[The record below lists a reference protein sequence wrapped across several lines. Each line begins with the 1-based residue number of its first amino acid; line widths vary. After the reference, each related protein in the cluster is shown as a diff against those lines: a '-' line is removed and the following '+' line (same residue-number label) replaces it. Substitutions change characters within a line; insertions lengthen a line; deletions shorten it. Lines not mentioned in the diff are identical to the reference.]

1 MPTFHASRF
10 FKLIAFLALL
20 VGTAILPRQPVVA
33 RVQAAPQ
40 EAQLLGSPLIAH
52 DPVECVVEQQHP
64 LFRAAVETPSELHT
78 VKLYFHA
85 QDYNDYYYV
94 EMVDGGGDV
103 YQASLPIAAAE
114 TEGFVYYIEAVD
126 LSFNTSRTAEYVT
139 LVTGAGECEDS
150 EEGPPP
156 VVVGSTAPGASA
168 IPPGF
173 AATGIERFISSTGA
187 ATGVGGGIGTLGVVA
202 IGAGAAAGVTAGVLG
217 GGNDDAAPEPAPPTS
232 PPPTPGP
239 PDGGPTPGPGPEPEG
254 TDPVACFNTQPNPP
268 VVDINEP
275 VRFDASCSKADEPL
289 LFAQLA
295 DKIEMYHW
303 SFGDGRPDKEGRV
316 VNHIYLSGGRFFA
329 RLTVTD
335 SAGNEDT
342 TEVEVIV
349 RGDTPPPPGGGGG
362 GPGPPPPPDAD
373 LGVSISGPGS
383 GSVGTPFNFTV
394 NVSKSGT
401 LDAVNAGLS
410 CGCTGTVTGVPG
422 RGDFSFCGFNATS
435 VNCGPTTLTSNGNFN
450 VVITVNPSGSGSNSC
465 TCDVSSSTFDGNSSN
480 NSASGSVPIAQR
492 SPDLIPIAF
501 DTSFTSRLD
510 VPPGDGT
517 VRGQVVVNGANLQE
531 TNNTAP
537 FRHQVKG
544 QKGRNT
550 VEARLVSGTGEGRWV
565 FNFTSAPHFVA
576 GSLTVESGQAIV
588 QEASR
593 IVFRVSPSTPPI
605 RFRYRLAGQ

>member
-1 MPTFHASRF
+1 MPTFHATR
-10 FKLIAFLALL
+10 LLLMAFLALL
-20 VGTAILPRQPVVA
+20 VGTAVLPLQPVVA

-40 EAQLLGSPLIAH
+40 EAQPLGSPLIAH
-52 DPVECVVEQQHP
+52 NPVECVVEQQHP
-64 LFRAAVETPSELHT
+64 LFRAALESPGGLHT

-94 EMVDGGGDV
+94 EMVDGGGGA
-103 YQASLPIAAAE
+103 YEASLPIAAAE

-139 LVTGAGECEDS
+139 LVTGAEECEDS

-202 IGAGAAAGVTAGVLG
+202 IGAGAAAGVTVGVLG
-217 GGNDDAAPEPAPPTS
+217 GGNDDPAPEPPTS
-232 PPPTPGP
+232 PPPTP
-239 PDGGPTPGPGPEPEG
+239 PDGGPTTPGPGPEPEG

-316 VNHIYLSGGRFFA
+316 VNHIYLNGGRFFA

-362 GPGPPPPPDAD
+362 GGPGPPTGAD
-373 LGVSISGPGS
+373 LGVSMSVAPSSFSVGVSNAGPEVATNVVLTITCNQPMTVSGFFNCTPGGASPTKTCTASSIGVGGS
-383 GSVGTPFNFTV
+383 GSVNGTVPGPAFCQASVSSGTPDN
-394 NVSKSGT
+394 N
-401 LDAVNAGLS
+401 N
-410 CGCTGTVTGVPG
+410 
-422 RGDFSFCGFNATS
+422 
-435 VNCGPTTLTSNGNFN
+435 
-450 VVITVNPSGSGSNSC
+450 
-465 TCDVSSSTFDGNSSN
+465 SN
-480 NSASGSVPIAQR
+480 NNASGSVPQR
-492 SPDLIPIAF
+492 SPDLMPTAIN
-501 DTSFTSRLD
+501 TSFTSRLD
-510 VPPGDGT
+510 VPPPDGT
-517 VRGQVVVNGANLQE
+517 VRGQVVVNGASLQE

-565 FNFTSAPHFVA
+565 FNFTNAPHFVA
-576 GSLTVESGQAIV
+576 GSLAVASGQVIV
-588 QEASR
+588 QEPSR
-593 IVFRVSPSTPPI
+593 IVFRVNPSGPPI
-605 RFRYRLAGQ
+605 RFRYRLSE